1 MTNYSE
7 LYDYIYEVLS
17 NTVNDFTDRCVQ
29 KCVIDQFLSIVI
41 EFENYLS
48 STYPNCL
55 VHAMVN
61 GALREVCKERDC
73 IEWWNLYSCEVTQ

>member
-17 NTVNDFTDRCVQ
+17 NTINDFIDRCVHNS
-29 KCVIDQFLSIVI
+29 VIDQFLNIVI
-41 EFENYLS
+41 GFENYLCNA
-48 STYPNCL
+48 YPNCL

-61 GALREVCKERDC
+61 GALRKICKERDC
-73 IEWWNLYSCEVTQ
+73 IEWWDLYSCTFTQ